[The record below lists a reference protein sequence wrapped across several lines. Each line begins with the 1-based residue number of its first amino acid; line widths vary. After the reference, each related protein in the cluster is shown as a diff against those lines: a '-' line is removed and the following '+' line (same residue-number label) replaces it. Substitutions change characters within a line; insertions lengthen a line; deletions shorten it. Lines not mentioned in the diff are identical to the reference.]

1 MYKKWEISDNFKM
14 LEFNIARSNFREMQG
29 IDKPQTIHTFFS
41 QRSDHNKINITS
53 LGCQDYMVKKL
64 LDLVNPNGS
73 LSLSIIMFAGLYFF
87 KMETDLM
94 PQY

>member
-1 MYKKWEISDNFKM
+1 MTTLRCQDLTLQDQI
-14 LEFNIARSNFREMQG
+14 LEKYRVLTKA
-29 IDKPQTIHTFFS
+29 QTLHTFFS
-41 QRSDHNKINITS
+41 QRLSYHPIIKKLISRLSDVRTT
-53 LGCQDYMVKKL
+53 VKKL

-94 PQY
+94 SQY